1 MKILLLTLA
10 FLALCPTVAS
20 AAPAATDSGE
30 SDILQ
35 PLPLDDAI
43 LAEEGSA
50 VEVRDPFDRPMK
62 KIFADDYGKI
72 ADGCRLHGIIRQAGK
87 AYALLAV
94 GEGQGGGR
102 SGKDPQLRRVA
113 RGEEIRV
120 QTEKGEYLFK
130 LESLHSGSVKLSAD
144 NGITYTLY
152 I

>member
-1 MKILLLTLA
+1 MKILFLTLA
-10 FLALCPTVAS
+10 FLVFCPTVAS
-20 AAPAATDSGE
+20 AAPEETDSGE

-35 PLPLDDAI
+35 PQPLDVAM

-50 VEVRDPFDRPMK
+50 VEVRDPFDRQVK

-72 ADGCRLHGIIRQAGK
+72 ADGCRLHGILRQAGK

-94 GEGQGGGR
+94 GVGQGGTRG
-102 SGKDPQLRRVA
+102 GKDLQLRRVA
-113 RGEEIRV
+113 PGEEIRV

-130 LESLHSGSVKLSAD
+130 LESLHSGSVKLSAE